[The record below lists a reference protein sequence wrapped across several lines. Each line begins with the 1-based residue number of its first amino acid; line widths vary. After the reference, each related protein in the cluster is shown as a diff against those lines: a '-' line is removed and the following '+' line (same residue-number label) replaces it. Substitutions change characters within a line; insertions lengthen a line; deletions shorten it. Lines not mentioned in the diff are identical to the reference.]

1 MKPFEIISQGQTVQ
15 MQSTGKTLPELFCN
29 AAYGMFS
36 ALAGDGPR
44 TGKPFNQQIAVRS
57 VDEET
62 LMVDWLSKLY
72 ELALIENVYINNI
85 SISSLGDGQ
94 LTAQVE
100 GLRGAGFD
108 NDLGVVSLDDFTINE
123 TAQGFT
129 TKITF
134 K

>member
-1 MKPFEIISQGQTVQ
+1 MKPFELVTYGQAVQ
-15 MQSTGKTLPELFCN
+15 MQSSGKTLSELFCN
-29 AAYGMFS
+29 TAYGMFS

-44 TGKPFNQQIAVRS
+44 EGKPFDEQIS
-57 VDEET
+57 VYSIDEET
-62 LMVDWLSKLY
+62 LMIDWLSKLY

-85 SISSLGDGQ
+85 TISSLADGQ
-94 LTAQVE
+94 LTAQVK
-100 GLRGAGFD
+100 GLRVAGFD
-108 NDLGVVSLDDFTINE
+108 NDLGEVSLDDFTINE